1 MAKSYEPCYTRQSK
15 SGTYTTCEGAQ
26 KKRKARAKLK
36 KGGDAPVMVKK
47 KAQSKP
53 PPKKKKVGVNETPE
67 QNEQKAFLKL
77 QSKKISQGFSG
88 NTTGRIETGTLNPAN
103 PNLSVNPWSVQP
115 EIQANVPQSLG
126 QQNLQLLL
134 GLGDLSDKIL
144 EETKKNRYIPPEKWD
159 PLSTPPLKLLTGSG
173 NEAVGYSGEDEWSI
187 VRIFNRNGTG
197 KGKLY
202 EATFQ
207 EIKGQR
213 FQKFT
218 YYKFRIDE
226 SFPVFKIVGIRDM
239 ETKKIIG
246 FGMDTSNR
254 WDIKSEDGNHPRHQF
269 RFADAKIDPEF
280 KYKKKKKG
288 QTDIKYD
295 IGKLVKW
302 MERDSNYYNL
312 PRESDKIKK
321 AFKYGEYNDTQDED
335 DDRSNDLIYK
345 VNFGTPVYSMRDL
358 RIITTYTY

>member
-36 KGGDAPVMVKK
+36 KGGDAPPMVKK
-47 KAQSKP
+47 KAQSNP
-53 PPKKKKVGVNETPE
+53 
-67 QNEQKAFLKL
+67 
-77 QSKKISQGFSG
+77 QGFG
-88 NTTGRIETGTLNPAN
+88 NKFIFSRNMAGRVNTGTLNPAN